1 MAGEDEKLYAGR
13 WVARLRG
20 RIIAQGGTPE
30 QARRAAQSRYKETP
44 EIIFMPGNFPLTFPQ
59 ILDSVRAALP
69 DGLTVYLVGG
79 AVRDALLG
87 RQIHDL
93 DFVLERDAIKIARR
107 VANTLSRAPSPVR
120 EPGLPRGNRDYPA
133 GTGTISPRA
142 PSGNRDYPA
151 GTGTISPR
159 AGTGTISKADFYPL
173 DPERDTGRVIVTNED
188 GTRSLMDFAAFRG
201 LDLEADMLGRD
212 FTLNAIALNLSDN
225 TIHDPLGGAMDLK
238 EKRLR
243 ACSPST
249 FADDPV
255 RILRG
260 VRLAANFGFHILPET
275 RKAMKGAVGLLGNI
289 SPERMRDELFR
300 LLDGLQP
307 AVCLRALD
315 LLGALDKV
323 LPELSALKGVEQTA
337 PHIHDVWEHTLAT
350 VSHLESVLAAL
361 APDYNPDTASDLLN
375 GLMVLRIGRYRQQI
389 GETFAAPLTSD
400 RSLRSLLF
408 LAALYHDVA
417 KPQTKKADEEGQL
430 RFWDHDQQGAEIA
443 ASRGRALAMSN
454 DEATRLQTVIR
465 NHMRILFH
473 TNRLVREG
481 KPPSRRAVYRFF
493 RDTGAAGVDVC
504 LLTLADLRATYEQT
518 LPQETWAAALDVV
531 RLMLENWF
539 EKPAE
544 SIAPTPLVNGDDLM
558 RGLNLQPGKLI
569 GELLEAIREAQAVG
583 TVSSHEEALSCARE
597 YLSKQGSSN

>member
-20 RIIAQGGTPE
+20 RVIAQGGTPD

-44 EIIFMPGNFPLTFPQ
+44 EIIFMPTNLSLTFPP

-87 RQIHDL
+87 RRIHDL
-93 DFVLERDAIKIARR
+93 DFVLERDAIKTARR
-107 VANTLSRAPSPVR
+107 VADTLSRTPF
-120 EPGLPRGNRDYPA
+120 GNQDYPV
-133 GTGTISPRA
+133 GTGTI
-142 PSGNRDYPA
+142 
-151 GTGTISPR
+151 T
-159 AGTGTISKADFYPL
+159 KADFYPL
-173 DPERDTGRVIVTNED
+173 DPERDTGRVIITNED
-188 GTRSLMDFAAFRG
+188 GKRTLMDFAAFRG
-201 LDLEADMLGRD
+201 PDLEADILGRD
-212 FTLNAIALNLSDN
+212 FTLNAIALNLTDN
-225 TIHDPLGGAMDLK
+225 TIHDPLAGAVDLK

-243 ACSPST
+243 ACSPSAFT
-249 FADDPV
+249 DDPV

-275 RKAMKGAVGLLGNI
+275 RNAMKEAAGLLGNI

-307 AVCLRALD
+307 AACLRALD

-323 LPELSALKGVEQTA
+323 LPELSTLKDVEQTA
-337 PHIHDVWEHTLAT
+337 PHVHDVWEHTLAT
-350 VSHLESVLAAL
+350 VSHLDSVLSAL
-361 APDYNPDTASDLLN
+361 APDYSPDTASDLLN

-389 GETFAAPLTSD
+389 GEAFAAPLTAD

-408 LAALYHDVA
+408 LAALYHDVS
-417 KPQTKKADEEGQL
+417 KPQTKKTDEEGKL

-443 ASRGRALAMSN
+443 ANRGRALAMSN
-454 DEATRLQTVIR
+454 DETTRLETVIR

-473 TNRLVREG
+473 TNRLVKEG
-481 KPPSRRAVYRFF
+481 KRPSRRAVYRFF
-493 RDTGAAGVDVC
+493 RDTGPAGVDVC
-504 LLTLADLRATYEQT
+504 LLTLADMRATYEQT
-518 LPQETWAAALDVV
+518 LTQDVWAAALDVV

-558 RGLNLQPGKLI
+558 GELNLQPGKII
-569 GELLEAIREAQAVG
+569 GEMLEAIREAQAMG
-583 TVSSHEEALSCARE
+583 EVSTGEEALSCARE

>member
-1 MAGEDEKLYAGR
+1 MAEEGEKSYAGR

-30 QARRAAQSRYKETP
+30 QARRAAQSRYKESP
-44 EIIFMPGNFPLTFPQ
+44 EILFMPGNFPLNFPQ

-69 DGLTVYLVGG
+69 GGLTVYLVGG

-107 VANTLSRAPSPVR
+107 VANTL
-120 EPGLPRGNRDYPA
+120 N
-133 GTGTISPRA
+133 
-142 PSGNRDYPA
+142 
-151 GTGTISPR
+151 
-159 AGTGTISKADFYPL
+159 ADFYPL
-173 DPERDTGRVIVTNED
+173 DAERDTGRVIVTNEG
-188 GTRSLMDFAAFRG
+188 GTRSLLDFAAFRG
-201 LDLEADMLGRD
+201 PDLEADILGRD

-243 ACSPST
+243 ACSPSA
-249 FADDPV
+249 FEDDPV

-260 VRLAANFGFHILPET
+260 VRLASNFGFHILLET
-275 RKAMKGAVGLLGNI
+275 RKAMREAVGQLGNI
-289 SPERMRDELFR
+289 SPERLRDELFR
-300 LLDGLQP
+300 LLDGLHP

-315 LLGALDKV
+315 LLGALDTV
-323 LPELSALKGVEQTA
+323 LPELSALKGVKQTA
-337 PHIHDVWEHTLAT
+337 PHVHDVWQHTLST
-350 VSHLESVLAAL
+350 VSHLEAVLAAL
-361 APDYNPDTASDLLN
+361 APNYDPNTASDLLN

-389 GETFAAPLTSD
+389 GETFAAPFTSD
-400 RSLRSLLF
+400 RSLHSLLF

-430 RFWDHDQQGAEIA
+430 RYWDHDQQGAEIA

-454 DEATRLQTVIR
+454 EETARLQTIIG

-473 TNRLVREG
+473 TNRLVWEG
-481 KPPSRRAVYRFF
+481 KSPSRRAVYRFF
-493 RDTGAAGVDVC
+493 RDSGPAGVDIC
-504 LLTLADLRATYEQT
+504 LLALADIRATYEQT
-518 LPQETWAAALDVV
+518 LPSETWVAALDVV

-544 SIAPTPLVNGDDLM
+544 SIAPAPLVNGDDLM
-558 RGLNLQPGKLI
+558 RDLNLQPGKII
-569 GELLEAIREAQAVG
+569 GELLEAIREAQAMG
-583 TVSSHEEALSCARE
+583 EVSTRNQALELARKRS
-597 YLSKQGSSN
+597 L